1 MTSHGR
7 MTPSSNVKSVQ
18 NKRHKVVVT
27 QFICIMA
34 LYVISFLPL
43 VLLINNPSL
52 PRFVGYIYFI
62 NHVGNFFIYLAVNS
76 EFRKQVKQLVTR
88 LKTACRGETVLL
100 SMISS

>member
-76 EFRKQVKQLVTR
+76 EFRKQVKQLALKITR
-88 LKTACRGETVLL
+88 RDGAAMMFMM
-100 SMISS
+100 S

>member
-7 MTPSSNVKSVQ
+7 MTPSSNVTSVQ

-34 LYVISFLPL
+34 LYVISFLSVVL
-43 VLLINNPSL
+43 VINDPGL
-52 PRFVGYIYFI
+52 PRIVGYIYFI

-76 EFRKQVKQLVTR
+76 EFRKQVKQLVARMT
-88 LKTACRGETVLL
+88 TARREEIDTVF
-100 SMISS
+100 MMR

>member
-7 MTPSSNVKSVQ
+7 MTPSSNVTSVQ

-76 EFRKQVKQLVTR
+76 EFRKQVKQLVLKITR
-88 LKTACRGETVLL
+88 RDGAATVFAM
-100 SMISS
+100 S

>member
-76 EFRKQVKQLVTR
+76 EFRKQVKQLVLKITR
-88 LKTACRGETVLL
+88 RDGAATVFAM
-100 SMISS
+100 S